1 MIVAFVVILIFILK
15 IFNQMFNPGDVAM
28 EDIQAVSG
36 NIAVTVEQ

>member
-1 MIVAFVVILIFILK
+1 
-15 IFNQMFNPGDVAM
+15 MFNPGDVAM

>member
-1 MIVAFVVILIFILK
+1 
-15 IFNQMFNPGDVAM
+15 MFNPGDVAI